1 MQRYIELSAELRDA
15 ELADILTA
23 ELSDYPFEGFMQQDD
38 AEGGVRL
45 TACMPLGMWDECRSE
60 VAQLLARYGVA
71 AAERTVEPENWNS
84 RWEKESFEPVAVDGD
99 MIIRGERHAPHPEC
113 GIFDIVVAP
122 AMSFGSGHHA
132 TTRMM
137 CRAIRSVGTAG
148 RTVLDVGCG
157 TGILSIVA
165 ARAGAAR
172 VDAIDIDPAAVES
185 CRRSIALSRVEE
197 KVVPIEGTV
206 ADAPAGRYDM
216 LLANINRNIII
227 SDMTHYVALLAPG
240 GDMLL
245 SGFLDSDLAMVEE
258 CCRRSGIEPASA
270 AHEDQ
275 FCMLHCKKR

>member
-1 MQRYIELSAELRDA
+1 MQRYIELSADLRDA

-38 AEGGVRL
+38 AAGGVRL
-45 TACMPLGMWDECRSE
+45 TACMPLASWSECRCAVSR
-60 VAQLLARYGVA
+60 LLAGYGVA

-84 RWEKESFEPVAVDGD
+84 RWERESFEPVAVDGD
-99 MIIRGERHAPHPEC
+99 MIIRGEHHAPHPEC
-113 GIFDIVVAP
+113 GDFDIVVAP

-172 VDAIDIDPAAVES
+172 VDAIDIDPAAVDS
-185 CRRSIALSRVEE
+185 CRRSIALSRVKER
-197 KVVPIEGTV
+197 VVPIEGTV
-206 ADAPAGRYDM
+206 ADAPTERYDI

-227 SDMTHYVALLAPG
+227 SDMTRYAALLAPG

-245 SGFLDSDLAMVEE
+245 SGFLDSDLTVVEE
-258 CCRRSGIEPASA
+258 CCRSCGIDPEGT
-270 AHEDQ
+270 AHEDE